1 MTDSLALVP
10 YTLQMMSK
18 FLRIALAWLL
28 AVALPIQ
35 GYAAQA
41 MLLCGPA
48 HHQSAVA
55 SDHAS
60 HDHGE
65 ASMHDDHR
73 SMASHEDAEAS
84 ALDSAQ
90 DHHAKDFKSGH
101 AGKCSA
107 CASCCSAAAIVT
119 AISSVDLT
127 PQHVPVVA
135 TIPAGH
141 AHDALGGL
149 DRPPRQFLA

>member
-1 MTDSLALVP
+1 
-10 YTLQMMSK
+10 
-18 FLRIALAWLL
+18 
-28 AVALPIQ
+28 
-35 GYAAQA
+35 
-41 MLLCGPA
+41 
-48 HHQSAVA
+48 
-55 SDHAS
+55 
-60 HDHGE
+60 
-65 ASMHDDHR
+65 MHDDHR